1 MPWQTTAIP
10 IPGTSPGN
18 SGGCVAT
25 NNDNAIDTIPVR
37 YSIFDNAHNFIYIS
51 IVRLSFSLINTVHH
65 CRLLYSIHF
74 NCSAMNDS
82 ISRKHHTNTEYF

>member
-1 MPWQTTAIP
+1 MP

-37 YSIFDNAHNFIYIS
+37 YSIYDNAHNFIYIS
-51 IVRLSFSLINTVHH
+51 AFILLSH
-65 CRLLYSIHF
+65 
-74 NCSAMNDS
+74 
-82 ISRKHHTNTEYF
+82 